1 MVTKY
6 LVLDDKS
13 DYLSIQLVD
22 WDLYNENKDIN
33 SNEFLKR
40 MITTNVAQGVIVA
53 RENYDAYPSCFEW
66 DVLNYVKFEIHSNFE
81 HGNEKLSITYYLRPL
96 TETIVEGLNLL
107 FGGSNVSF
115 KREEKY
121 ENSQEGWQKIFE
133 RAIFLNNSFAKLFN
147 NVNNEPYY
155 NCNLWW

>member
-40 MITTNVAQGVIVA
+40 MIT
-53 RENYDAYPSCFEW
+53 
-66 DVLNYVKFEIHSNFE
+66 
-81 HGNEKLSITYYLRPL
+81 
-96 TETIVEGLNLL
+96 
-107 FGGSNVSF
+107 
-115 KREEKY
+115 
-121 ENSQEGWQKIFE
+121 
-133 RAIFLNNSFAKLFN
+133 
-147 NVNNEPYY
+147 
-155 NCNLWW
+155 